1 MSYTSS
7 IQVKCPLCTTE
18 IPIQSPEE
26 LCGHM
31 AQCHNIHTT
40 MQSKCFESFAHFQI
54 WLSHIEDS
62 RCDGGYLGSSQGPS
76 YEDEY
81 YLLCRRRP
89 TATSKR
95 RRMSDDVR
103 ETNSIVACTAFVHVF
118 ETMDGRVTVR
128 YCLDHCGHST
138 DSDKVRQTQ
147 QAFGTRSTLK
157 RSSPCATYELCDE
170 ICDCEESSSSM
181 ASSPSSSVDF
191 DDEDASN
198 NNYKMADSMDA
209 YTVSSMSV
217 IINQRLDSTA
227 DRLKSIT
234 KVLQELAVDIRNS
247 DLHRQMVI

>member
-118 ETMDGRVTVR
+118 ETMDGRVT
-128 YCLDHCGHST
+128 
-138 DSDKVRQTQ
+138 TQ

-170 ICDCEESSSSM
+170 ICDCDESSSSM

-198 NNYKMADSMDA
+198 NNYKMTDSMDA